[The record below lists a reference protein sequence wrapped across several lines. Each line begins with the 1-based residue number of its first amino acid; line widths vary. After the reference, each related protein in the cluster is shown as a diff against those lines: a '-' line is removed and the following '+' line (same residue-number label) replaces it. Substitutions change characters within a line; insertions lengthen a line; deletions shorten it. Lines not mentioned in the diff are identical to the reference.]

1 MTRVGIFFGTDTGRT
16 RIVAKT
22 IAKKIGPVADKPL
35 NIRTVSVE
43 DLILY
48 DVLILGTPT
57 YGEGELPGKST
68 GNQTESWEEFLP
80 KLNGHDFNGKKV
92 ALYGL
97 GNQKSYSKNFASA
110 VRDLFDAFSLCG
122 AEIIGGG
129 WDAGT
134 YRFNYSKA
142 VIDDKFVGLI
152 LDEETQKEL
161 TDERLDKWLDG
172 IRPVWA

>member
-1 MTRVGIFFGTDTGRT
+1 MAKVGIFFGTDTGRT
-16 RIVAKT
+16 RMVAKT
-22 IAKKIGPVADKPL
+22 IAKKIGVVADKPV

-43 DLILY
+43 DLISY

-97 GNQKSYSKNFASA
+97 GNQKSYGKNFASA
-110 VRDLFDAFSLCG
+110 VRYLFDAFSSCG
-122 AEIIGGG
+122 AEIIGGEWNTG
-129 WDAGT
+129 N
-134 YRFNYSKA
+134 YQFNYSKA

-161 TDERLDKWLDG
+161 TDERLDKWLED

>member
-1 MTRVGIFFGTDTGRT
+1 MAKVGIFFGTDTGRT
-16 RIVAKT
+16 RMIAKT
-22 IAKKIGPVADKPL
+22 IAKKIGPDTAKPV
-35 NIRTVSVE
+35 NIRTAIVE
-43 DLILY
+43 DLLDY

-68 GNQTESWEEFLP
+68 GNQTESWEEFIP

-97 GNQKSYSKNFASA
+97 GNQKSYGKNFGSA
-110 VRDLFDAFSLCG
+110 VRYLYDAFTSCG
-122 AEIIGGG
+122 AEIIGGA
-129 WDAGT
+129 WDTGN
-134 YRFNYSKA
+134 YQFIYSKA

-161 TDERLDKWLDG
+161 TDERLDKWLEG
-172 IRPVWA
+172 IRPVWT